1 MKNDTGLKRNLSWTT
16 AGMVMYNMAVWVFS
30 VLILNMLGAEAS
42 GYYAIAVSVGN
53 TLYALSLW
61 GLRSFIAA
69 DAENKY
75 SADEYFSARMAGIAA
90 ALVILGI
97 VLAVSRYDAAQN
109 SILILYTLYK
119 CSEAAIE
126 VLDCFC
132 QRRLQMNINAG
143 SMILRSIL
151 FTVIFY
157 LSLRF
162 TASMNTAFAL
172 LVIAALAVMLLY
184 NLPRVRRIE
193 PMTCRIRWNSRTV
206 EILKQ
211 TFPIMAFELLSALA
225 VALPRLFFE
234 RTGSLSELGIYT
246 TIYTLVVFLQLVINV
261 MIYTF
266 APYMAKAY
274 SAGDRKTFG
283 RYCVMLFGGSLALGL
298 LAEAAVAIMGKP
310 VIGLVFGAEAAARTG
325 YLYLG
330 ILSGVSL
337 TYTWIF
343 SQIFVVVHRSA
354 EQLKCSLIS
363 VAACFVLSALLV
375 KAESCDSMSV
385 VLILSNIIFMAV
397 SLYLLRDEAAK
408 LFRTR

>member
-30 VLILNMLGAEAS
+30 VLILKMLGAEAS

-61 GLRSFIAA
+61 GLRSFIVA

-109 SILILYTLYK
+109 SILILYMLYK

-172 LVIAALAVMLLY
+172 LVIAALA
-184 NLPRVRRIE
+184 
-193 PMTCRIRWNSRTV
+193 
-206 EILKQ
+206 
-211 TFPIMAFELLSALA
+211 
-225 VALPRLFFE
+225 
-234 RTGSLSELGIYT
+234 
-246 TIYTLVVFLQLVINV
+246 
-261 MIYTF
+261 
-266 APYMAKAY
+266 
-274 SAGDRKTFG
+274 
-283 RYCVMLFGGSLALGL
+283 
-298 LAEAAVAIMGKP
+298 
-310 VIGLVFGAEAAARTG
+310 
-325 YLYLG
+325 
-330 ILSGVSL
+330 
-337 TYTWIF
+337 
-343 SQIFVVVHRSA
+343 
-354 EQLKCSLIS
+354 
-363 VAACFVLSALLV
+363 
-375 KAESCDSMSV
+375 
-385 VLILSNIIFMAV
+385 
-397 SLYLLRDEAAK
+397 
-408 LFRTR
+408 